1 MKKKI
6 IIITSSVLVLIIAL
20 SSFLICKQLTKTEIK
35 LLYGFIKNEGSAEA
49 SVKTDLS
56 FDYYVRKSTDAV
68 TGRYMGIKEI
78 NRTITEFEFEVTES
92 IYKSHEITEGD
103 IVKIRCESE
112 NLSTNKK
119 FSAKTFKEGDEY
131 LLVLLGLNR
140 ENAEG
145 TAYYIMGDMIINTA
159 DVSSARWKYG
169 LIEIGGNT
177 SKEALVNKVKEIA
190 ENKGFNEDN
199 LY

>member
-35 LLYGFIKNEGSAEA
+35 LLYGFIKNEGSVEA

-159 DVSSARWKYG
+159 DVSSARWRYG

>member
-1 MKKKI
+1 MKKI
-6 IIITSSVLVLIIAL
+6 IIITSSVLVLIIVL

-68 TGRYMGIKEI
+68 TGRYMGFKEI
-78 NRTITEFEFEVTES
+78 NSTLTEFEFEVTES

-159 DVSSARWKYG
+159 DVSSARWRYG

>member
-1 MKKKI
+1 MKKI
-6 IIITSSVLVLIIAL
+6 IIITSSVLVLIIVL

-68 TGRYMGIKEI
+68 TGRYMGFKEI

-159 DVSSARWKYG
+159 DVSSARWSYG

>member
-68 TGRYMGIKEI
+68 TGRYMGFKEI
-78 NRTITEFEFEVTES
+78 DSTITEFEFEVTES

-131 LLVLLGLNR
+131 LLVLLRLNR

>member
-20 SSFLICKQLTKTEIK
+20 SSFLICMQLTKTEIK

-103 IVKIRCESE
+103 IIKIRCESE

-159 DVSSARWKYG
+159 DVSSARWRYG
-169 LIEIGGNT
+169 LIEINGNT

-199 LY
+199 LN

>member
-159 DVSSARWKYG
+159 DVSSARWRYG
-169 LIEIGGNT
+169 LIEINGNT

>member
-1 MKKKI
+1 MKKI
-6 IIITSSVLVLIIAL
+6 IIITSSVLVLIIVL

-68 TGRYMGIKEI
+68 TGRYMGFKEI
-78 NRTITEFEFEVTES
+78 NSTLTEFEFEVTES

-140 ENAEG
+140 ESAEG

-159 DVSSARWKYG
+159 DVSSARWRYG

>member
-199 LY
+199 LN

>member
-1 MKKKI
+1 MNKKI

>member
-159 DVSSARWKYG
+159 DVSSARWRYG
-169 LIEIGGNT
+169 LIEINGNT

-199 LY
+199 LN

>member
-35 LLYGFIKNEGSAEA
+35 LLYGFTKNEGSAEV

-68 TGRYMGIKEI
+68 TGRYMGFKEI
-78 NRTITEFEFEVTES
+78 NSTITEFEFEVTES

-119 FSAKTFKEGDEY
+119 FSAKTFKESDEY

-159 DVSSARWKYG
+159 DVSSARWSYG
-169 LIEIGGNT
+169 LIEISGNT

-190 ENKGFNEDN
+190 VNNGFNEDN